1 MVDVV
6 KHACLDILHVHDA
19 IPHASAAFIAKQIL
33 ATSGIDIPVITTLHG
48 TAITLVGKDRTYN
61 PVVTFS
67 INQSDGVTALSEHL
81 RKDTYEHFAITKDI
95 RITPNFIDLNRFN
108 HQVRTHFKQANA
120 TEGERLFINTHKF

>member
-6 KHACLDILHVHDA
+6 KHACLDILHVHYA

-48 TAITLVGKDRTYN
+48 TDITLVGKDRTYN

-67 INQSDGVTALSEHL
+67 INQSDGVTAVSEHL
-81 RKDTYEHFAITKDI
+81 RTDTRSEES
-95 RITPNFIDLNRFN
+95 RFGKEWFRR
-108 HQVRTHFKQANA
+108 V
-120 TEGERLFINTHKF
+120 